1 MSQHTCQK
9 CSNKI
14 NAKKEAGRQQ
24 RSEFMKLRNLDPT
37 YKHPTKGIGHSE
49 QAKQKIHDNHVTHI
63 FTVEERS
70 SISRKVSGEGNPFYG
85 KKHTLES
92 LRKMSAFQ
100 STHTRRGADCN
111 FYGKSYHG
119 RGAWV
124 DCSLGRI
131 WVRSSYEVAMVKFLD
146 DEGHSWAYEPQS
158 FPVTYTFKNKLLQG
172 TYTPDFYLKDI
183 KKYIEVKGYWRDD
196 AKDKFQAFCEQYPN
210 LIIEVWNEQV
220 LRQKGVL

>member
-1 MSQHTCQK
+1 
-9 CSNKI
+9 
-14 NAKKEAGRQQ
+14 
-24 RSEFMKLRNLDPT
+24 
-37 YKHPTKGIGHSE
+37 
-49 QAKQKIHDNHVTHI
+49 
-63 FTVEERS
+63 
-70 SISRKVSGEGNPFYG
+70 
-85 KKHTLES
+85 
-92 LRKMSAFQ
+92 
-100 STHTRRGADCN
+100 
-111 FYGKSYHG
+111 
-119 RGAWV
+119 
-124 DCSLGRI
+124 
-131 WVRSSYEVAMVKFLD
+131 MVKFLD